1 VVVVLLSLFVL
12 AHAIGQQ
19 HRLLRC
25 TLRKGTATTP
35 GWFDCFAIVSAGC
48 GSAGASAGTG
58 QAGHLIPMTIILG
71 VIGLLVGGFLGYL
84 IFRKDSQGGLCQP
97 QASSG
102 QSIGVVIVSLIW
114 IRVGAAAEPS
124 GADTDDGRQTEHSRV
139 KARAGRGLP
148 AIARGRGKRRR

>member
-1 VVVVLLSLFVL
+1 LCWHTRSVNSIGSFVALFGKARLQRPVGL
-12 AHAIGQQ
+12 IVSPSCRLVAGAPA
-19 HRLLRC
+19 RLLV
-25 TLRKGTATTP
+25 P
-35 GWFDCFAIVSAGC
+35 GKQDIF
-48 GSAGASAGTG
+48 
-58 QAGHLIPMTIILG
+58 ILG